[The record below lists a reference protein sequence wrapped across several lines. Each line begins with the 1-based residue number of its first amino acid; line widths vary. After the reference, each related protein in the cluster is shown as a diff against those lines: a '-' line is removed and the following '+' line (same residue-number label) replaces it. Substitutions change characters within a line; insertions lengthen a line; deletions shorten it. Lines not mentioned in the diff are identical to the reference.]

1 MVSINELIIDSK
13 NSENTYELSD
23 NLYIFF
29 FSMIDSF
36 HYPKE
41 EINKFLNAE
50 DSVSIVR

>member
-29 FSMIDSF
+29 FSMIDSMVCTLIITMNDI
-36 HYPKE
+36 Y
-41 EINKFLNAE
+41 
-50 DSVSIVR
+50 S